1 MRIFYLAN
9 KISPNTVSPSHVFLS
24 FLPIQKVIDFTYL
37 LKGANKYKTRELDV
51 SIQQYKH
58 KIHSDVIQPINI

>member
-1 MRIFYLAN
+1 MF
-9 KISPNTVSPSHVFLS
+9 FLS